1 MYGGNS
7 SGVNGGDFNIKR
19 IIRNSNAPVT
29 WFLIAANLVTF
40 LVGFFTMRAPLAGG
54 PFWWLELNHRSLPYL
69 PWTLVTWP
77 LVASL
82 DLIGIIFGVLW
93 TFSMGGSL
101 ERAWSSRVFGLFM
114 AATAAITGLT
124 LWGGSL
130 LLQTP
135 FSAQG
140 LWLAMAA
147 PTVAW
152 CVLNRAE
159 TVRFNLVLPIPAS
172 VLMWITMGMA
182 WFFVSVGSRHPLL
195 GLFALSGCGA
205 AYWYV
210 TKGRNAYRGY
220 TSQSRPSRGST
231 VPLPRRPGFSPANWW
246 KSRQRKKVDQTFEEI
261 LRRSGYDVPAAKD
274 DKKGR

>member
-1 MYGGNS
+1 MYGGNN
-7 SGVNGGDFNIKR
+7 SGGNGGDFNIKR

-29 WFLIAANLVTF
+29 WFLIAANIVTF
-40 LVGFFTMRAPLAGG
+40 LVGFFAMRTPLAGG
-54 PFWWLELNHRSLPYL
+54 PFWWLELNNQSLPYL

-77 LVASL
+77 LVASVN
-82 DLIGIIFGVLW
+82 LISIIFGVLW

-101 ERAWSSRVFGLFM
+101 ERAWSSRVFGLFI

-140 LWLAMAA
+140 LWLAMTA

-152 CVLNRAE
+152 CLLNGNE
-159 TVRFNLVLPIPAS
+159 TVRFNLVLPVPAR
-172 VLMWITMGMA
+172 VLMWIAMGFT
-182 WFFVSVGSRHPLL
+182 WFSVSISSGHPFL
-195 GLFALSGCGA
+195 GLFALSGSAA

-210 TKGRNAYRGY
+210 TKGRYAYQGY
-220 TSQSRPSRGST
+220 ATKVKT
-231 VPLPRRPGFSPANWW
+231 IPLPRRRTGFSPANWW
-246 KSRQRKKVDQTFEEI
+246 KGRQRKKVDQTFEDI
-261 LRRSGYDVPAAKD
+261 LRRSGYDVPADKD